1 LSWLIWRAF
10 RRGCWPDGY
19 CKSVE
24 LCTNH
29 LRKSDA
35 ELLEHLAA
43 RHFQRFHCEGWTG
56 PVVLKNRYGFV
67 IPIGELTVRG
77 IIESG
82 ASTEFRDILNW
93 CISPEKNVTY
103 LGFDRDGYQDED
115 VPQFEW

>member
-1 LSWLIWRAF
+1 MNL
-10 RRGCWPDGY
+10 PT

-56 PVVLKNRYGFV
+56 PVVLKTRYGFV

-103 LGFDRDGYQDED
+103 LGFDRDGYLDDE